1 MTRYAA
7 AALGL
12 IAALAAVTLGGPP
25 AQAAGASVSVSAT
38 AIGEHETVSI
48 SYDTGGTAGAKNWV
62 GIFRHGVKPGTGSP
76 SLDWRY
82 ASDVAG
88 SWTWGPNARGGWT
101 NEASSIDPGD
111 VDVYLF
117 ANDGYSVLAGPT
129 TLTIRSASTPRTDPK
144 PAVDGVSELNVL
156 TFNLWIGGTKVADGA
171 HQVAEVLR
179 QTDVDVA
186 FLPERGDAPAKI
198 AAELGYDQFTPA
210 ATNTG
215 IVSRYPILSTS
226 TVGRWTKAIIDVN
239 GTVVAVYG
247 GHLEYRWYSE
257 YLPRGYGAGAV
268 GDWPAAYKGWDEL
281 DAPVTDVDV
290 MLEMNAQSGRPQS
303 AAELVQDVAA
313 ERAAGRLAVV
323 GGDFN
328 EPSVQDWVE
337 ATKDLFDH
345 RGTVVPWQTTAT
357 LIAGGLVDAYRASHP
372 DPVAN
377 PGFTWPASN
386 PNIPVATLTWAPQAD
401 ERDRID
407 YVFYAPSEHLAL
419 TSSKIVG
426 PKGTIVRSERVD
438 DDSRDEIVTPAVV
451 WPSDHKAVLS
461 TFQVCAESCETT
473 EPGSGDPALAVPG
486 PLVAGGTI
494 SVEGTGFPTGAEV
507 TIELHSDPVVLGRAT
522 ADASGALRLTATIP
536 ASIVG
541 GSHSVVAFAGGVEL
555 ARATVQ
561 IAAQPVVGDPDA
573 GAEGSG
579 VTAALADTGVDP
591 STSVLLAALAVLL
604 GGAVMVMRRRPLGFS
619 HRLVPGTARG
629 VAENAAPGG
638 HLFDT
643 RVRD

>member
-1 MTRYAA
+1 MKRYAA
-7 AALGL
+7 ATLGL
-12 IAALAAVTLGGPP
+12 IAAIAAAASIGSP
-25 AQAAGASVSVSAT
+25 AYAAAASVSVSAV
-38 AIGEHETVSI
+38 AIAETETVTI

-82 ASDVAG
+82 ASAVSG
-88 SWTWGPNARGGWT
+88 SWTWGPGARGDWT
-101 NEASSIDPGD
+101 NEASSIAPGE

-129 TLTIRSASTPRTDPK
+129 VLDIRAASTPRTDPK

-156 TFNLWIGGTKVADGA
+156 TFNLWIGGSKVANGA
-171 HQVAEVLR
+171 HQVAEVMR
-179 QTDVDVA
+179 QADVDVA

-210 ATNTG
+210 STNTG
-215 IVSRYPILSTS
+215 IVSRYRILATS
-226 TVGRWTKAIIDVN
+226 TVGRWTKAILDVN
-239 GTVVAVYG
+239 GTEVAVYG

-268 GDWPAAYKGWDEL
+268 GDWPAAYKSWDEL

-290 MLEMNAQSGRPQS
+290 ILEMNAQSGRPQS
-303 AAELVQDVAA
+303 AADLVQDVTA
-313 ERAAGRLAVV
+313 EKAAGRLAVV

-328 EPSVQDWVE
+328 EPSAQDWVE

-345 RGTVVPWQTTAT
+345 RGTVVPWQTTTT

-386 PNIPVATLTWAPQAD
+386 PGIAVDTLTWAPKAD

-407 YVFYAPSEHLAL
+407 YVFYAPSDRLAL

-426 PKGTIVRSERVD
+426 PRGTIVRSERVD
-438 DDSRDEIVTPAVV
+438 DDSSDEIFTPTAV

-461 TFQVCAESCETT
+461 TFRVCAESCEPTVPVDPKLT
-473 EPGSGDPALAVPG
+473 VSGSLH
-486 PLVAGGTI
+486 AGGTI
-494 SVEGTGFPTGAEV
+494 SIDGTGFPAGAEV
-507 TIELHSDPVVLGRAT
+507 AFELHSDPVALGSAT
-522 ADASGALRLTATIP
+522 ADALGALHLDATIP
-536 ASIVG
+536 ASVAA
-541 GSHSVVAFAGGVEL
+541 GSHSVVALVGGVQL
-555 ARATVQ
+555 MSAAVQ
-561 IAAQPVVGDPDA
+561 IAAPP
-573 GAEGSG
+573 GSG
-579 VTAALADTGVDP
+579 GPGSGPGSSPGVGGGVLAQTGADSGGAV
-591 STSVLLAALAVLL
+591 LAASAVLL
-604 GGAVMVMRRRPLGFS
+604 GLGLVMLRRRRATS
-619 HRLVPGTARG
+619 
-629 VAENAAPGG
+629 
-638 HLFDT
+638 
-643 RVRD
+643 